1 MNPEEN
7 KYRIEVDESLEV
19 VFDSRDHGLEIYHQE
34 ENQIFFRKQGRNF
47 NAQLVKLD
55 RYEKTMTVLLNG
67 EYFKLDISDKVDL
80 MIEEMGLEL
89 DVDQNIKE
97 ILAPM
102 PGQVLEV
109 LAEPGQ
115 EIHEGDGLLVL
126 VAMKME
132 NLIKSP
138 ISGVISEINIEAENV
153 VDKGQVLISF
163 E

>member
-7 KYRIEVDESLEV
+7 KYRIEVDERLELQ
-19 VFDSRDHGLEIYHQE
+19 FDSREHGLEIYHQE
-34 ENQIFFRKQGRNF
+34 KDEIYFRQEGKNYKAELI
-47 NAQLVKLD
+47 NLD
-55 RYEKTMTVLLNG
+55 RYEKTMTVLMNG
-67 EYFKLDISDKVDL
+67 EYFSLDINDKVDL

-89 DVDQNIKE
+89 DAEQNIKE

-109 LAEPGQ
+109 LAKSGQ
-115 EIHEGDGLLVL
+115 EIQEGEGLLVL

-138 ISGVISEINIEAENV
+138 ISGIISEVSIQSEDV
-153 VDKGQVLISF
+153 VDKGQVLIRF

>member
-7 KYRIEVDESLEV
+7 KYRIEVDERLELQ
-19 VFDSRDHGLEIYHQE
+19 FDSIEHGLEIYHQE
-34 ENQIFFRKQGRNF
+34 NDEIYFRQGGKNYKAKLI
-47 NAQLVKLD
+47 NLD

-67 EYFKLDISDKVDL
+67 EYFILDINDKVDL

-89 DVDQNIKE
+89 NAEQDIKE

-109 LAEPGQ
+109 LVESGQ
-115 EIHEGDGLLVL
+115 EIQEGEGLLVL

-138 ISGVISEINIEAENV
+138 ISGLISEVNILSEDV
-153 VDKGQVLISF
+153 VDKGQVLIRF